1 MSLIARTKGESTVKP
16 IPAGAYQAVCYGV
29 VDIGTQKTI
38 WQGQEKLKRKVVMFF
53 EIPSERIQ
61 IEKDGNKMDLPR
73 GMSKKYT
80 LSLSEKGNLYKDL
93 ISWRGVQ
100 FTPEQLAGFDLF
112 TVISANCLLQIVAG
126 KTKEGK
132 DMSFINGIMSL
143 PKGMPKL
150 KSENPMVKYSI
161 AEDGIKVPDGIPQ
174 WTRDEI
180 EKSLEIIAI
189 KKAANNQ
196 ELNQITE
203 NYNATTTEPE
213 YVDPALQDQPEDDI
227 PF

>member
-1 MSLIARTKGESTVKP
+1 MSLIAKTKQESNINP

-38 WQGQEKLKRKVVMFF
+38 WQGQEKFKRKVVMYF

-61 IEKDGNKMDLPR
+61 IERDGNKLDLPR

-100 FTPEQLAGFDLF
+100 FTPEQLEGFDLF
-112 TVISANCLLQIVAG
+112 TVIGANCLLQIVGG
-126 KTKEGK
+126 KTKDGR

-143 PKGMPKL
+143 PKGMTKL
-150 KSENPMVKYSI
+150 KSENPHVKYSI
-161 AEDGIKVPDGIPQ
+161 DEDGLKIPENIPQ
-174 WTRDEI
+174 WTKDEI
-180 EKSLEIIAI
+180 EKSSEIMAI
-189 KKAANNQ
+189 RKASSNKD
-196 ELNQITE
+196 LNKVMET
-203 NYNATTTEPE
+203 YNATEAE
-213 YVDPALQDQPEDDI
+213 YVDPDLQDQPNDDI